1 MSPISFIFDSIFC
14 ACVSVSVC
22 VCVCVCRCVCVCV
35 SAFLSLIWGDF
46 LIGRAVEGAEGR
58 RVGGGRWW
66 PAGATDG
73 AGGGPLRDFKGLIER
88 VGYLRP

>member
-58 RVGGGRWW
+58 RVGG
-66 PAGATDG
+66 AVV
-73 AGGGPLRDFKGLIER
+73 AGGRNR
-88 VGYLRP
+88 WRWRRPIAGFQGAD